1 MDTRI
6 SPTRPDVVAATTAPR
21 PTPPPVRVKF
31 SEVLASS
38 ARGLVHGAE
47 AAMKSLPGA
56 PLMAV
61 AIRGGGPVPHVAL
74 GASGSLAGPVAG
86 GGIGGA
92 TAGVGG
98 GAASPEGP
106 GASASGA
113 SGADAGVEGSLAQ
126 AQEMNMYYL
135 EIQERVNAENRS
147 FSTLSNV
154 LKAEHDTVK
163 TAIGNIR

>member
-1 MDTRI
+1 
-6 SPTRPDVVAATTAPR
+6 
-21 PTPPPVRVKF
+21 
-31 SEVLASS
+31 
-38 ARGLVHGAE
+38 
-47 AAMKSLPGA
+47 MKSLPGA

-74 GASGSLAGPVAG
+74 AATQWPRPGQVGASGSLAGPVAG

-106 GASASGA
+106 GAGASGA